1 MVGSWA
7 ASAITVARRSAG
19 RTSTRRRPSRSAR
32 ASPTCCGW
40 YARRGFK
47 RQDELDVSPR
57 FLEITK
63 TGPAAEEGIAPYLS
77 AMVDEYYNLH
87 GWNVDTGTPT
97 TDTLT
102 RLGMEEFAAAAA

>member
-1 MVGSWA
+1 M
-7 ASAITVARRSAG
+7 
-19 RTSTRRRPSRSAR
+19 
-32 ASPTCCGW
+32 
-40 YARRGFK
+40 
-47 RQDELDVSPR
+47 
-57 FLEITK
+57 EITK